1 MKPLSPL
8 SPLWDGER
16 QKAKVLCPLTPWG
29 YRLNPL
35 GLSPESLGVIADPP
49 WAYRE

>member
-1 MKPLSPL
+1 MKPLSPLSPL

-35 GLSPESLGVIADPP
+35 GLLPKPLGLIGNTPRV
-49 WAYRE
+49 